1 MNKYVPLHVH
11 TSRNSVGDS
20 ILKLDEYIKKAKELG
35 LDTLCI
41 TGHGSLADMYDFY
54 FKCIENNIKPII
66 GCEIYLTPDMENK
79 AKDSETYHMILIA
92 KDNEGLKNLINVVS
106 TASLVGFYKKPRIDL
121 NYIREHSEGLIC
133 TTACVG
139 GMLPQLIL
147 DNKEEEIES
156 HIKELKDIFGD
167 DLYFEIQ
174 PGDFPD
180 QITVNTTLIEFSNK
194 YQVPL
199 VLTNDIHYLDEED
212 YIVHDYHVRL
222 GQKKTASEDGSI
234 IYPDK
239 CYWFMPY
246 DILYNNMEAYDKQ
259 YIDAAILNTI
269 KIGEQC
275 NISVEVKDLNL
286 PEYKCPEG
294 YTPRTYIEHLCYQ
307 RLDDIQYLIT
317 DPNRYIDRMHFELDT
332 LEELGFTSYM
342 LIMWDIYRY
351 AREENIMM
359 GPGRG
364 SVSGSVVAY
373 LLRLV
378 TIDPLKY
385 DLLFERFTS
394 IHRKGSIPDIDMD
407 CPSQY
412 REQMFKY
419 VIDKYGIDH
428 CAAVSTFTMRKAKSA
443 IRDVCRL
450 LEIDL
455 KTADTIAKLIPTVYY
470 LDDDSEED
478 KLVDLSI
485 AEALE
490 HVPELRDYQ
499 KIYPEMF
506 DIAMKLEG
514 LESSTS
520 IHAAGTLITNTP
532 VIETMPMIRQDKE
545 LQAVALELKACESVK
560 GIKYD
565 FLGLNTLDILI
576 YCEQLTGVKF
586 DMEFDPCDDPAVWDL
601 ISSNKTTGCFQIG
614 TDTYKKR
621 MPRLAPKTIQ
631 ELAACLALVR
641 GPCISAGTDEVY
653 MRIQEGLDSVHLI
666 HPYYDDATKDT
677 NGALIFQEQLMQV
690 CINMGMSIEDSFKT
704 MKFAAKKKFDKL
716 KEAKDNLYENVKGT
730 ISDDAF
736 EAIFKIIVDAG
747 KYLFNQSHAVAY
759 AMVGYATAF
768 YKCHYPKEFIA
779 STLSHIYINGGD
791 AKKRKDK
798 LQEIFK
804 DARRIGI
811 QFLPPDIKKSS
822 WMFTIEGNAIRVGLC
837 AIASFSEAAYN
848 EILEK
853 CYPFDEYIEPLE
865 QIMDNVEKKKCGKR
879 AMIPLILSGA
889 LGDRCECYNRFCE
902 LRKEEPQSEL
912 FIHNKLTIDLYAE
925 DREVESALLEI
936 PYTTY
941 PANALQSIGLD
952 KKPNNKPIEITAYI
966 TRVKQHKTKTN
977 EQMAFLTFD
986 TGDGEIELTAFA
998 NVYKPNKKLLK
1009 KDTIVKATIKKTNK
1023 GIQLLSVG
1031 E

>member
-1 MNKYVPLHVH
+1 MNKYVPIHVH
-11 TSRNSVGDS
+11 TSRNSIGDAT
-20 ILKLDEYIKKAKELG
+20 LKLDEYISKAKELG

-54 FKCIENNIKPII
+54 FKCIENDIKPII
-66 GCEIYLTPDMENK
+66 GCEIYLTPDMDNK
-79 AKDSETYHMILIA
+79 TKDSETYHMILLA
-92 KDNEGLKNLINVVS
+92 KNNDGLKNLINIVS
-106 TASLVGFYKKPRIDL
+106 IASLKGFYKKPRVDL
-121 NYIREHSEGLIC
+121 TYIKEHNEGLIC
-133 TTACVG
+133 TTACAG
-139 GMLPQLIL
+139 GMLPQYIL
-147 DNKEEEIES
+147 DENEEGIKNHIE
-156 HIKELKDIFGD
+156 ELKDIFGA

-174 PGDFPD
+174 PGDFSD
-180 QITVNTTLIEFSNK
+180 QITINNKLIELSNN
-194 YQVPL
+194 YQIPL
-199 VLTNDIHYLDEED
+199 ILTNDIHYLNEED

-222 GQKKTASEDGSI
+222 GRKVKASEDGSL

-239 CYWFMPY
+239 CYWVMPY
-246 DILYNNMEAYDKQ
+246 DRLIESMSSYDKD
-259 YIDAAILNTI
+259 IVNEAINNTI
-269 KIGEQC
+269 KVGEQC

-286 PEYKCPEG
+286 PEFECPDD
-294 YTPRTYIEHLCYQ
+294 YTPRQYIEHLCYE
-307 RLDDIQYLIT
+307 RLEEIQYLIT

-332 LEELGFTSYM
+332 LEELGYTSYM

-351 AREENIMM
+351 ARHQNIMM

-394 IHRKGSIPDIDMD
+394 KHRRGSIPDIDMD

-412 REQMFKY
+412 REQLFKY
-419 VIDKYGIDH
+419 VIDKYGLDH

-443 IRDVCRL
+443 IRDTCRL
-450 LEIDL
+450 LDIDL

-514 LESSTS
+514 LESSAS
-520 IHAAGTLITNTP
+520 IHAAGTLITNDP
-532 VIETMPMIRQDKE
+532 VIESMPMIRQDKE
-545 LQAVALELKACESVK
+545 LQATSLELKACESVK

-586 DMEFDPCDDPAVWDL
+586 DMEYDPCDDPEIWDL
-601 ISSNKTTGCFQIG
+601 ISSNKTTGLFQIG

-653 MRIQEGLDSVHLI
+653 MRIQEGLDEVHLI
-666 HPYYDDATKDT
+666 HPYYDDATKET

-716 KEAKDNLYENVKGT
+716 KEAKDTLYENVKGT
-730 ISDDAF
+730 IDDEAF
-736 EAIFKIIVDAG
+736 ESIFKIIVDAG

-791 AKKRKDK
+791 AKKRHDK
-798 LQEIFK
+798 LTETFK
-804 DARRIGI
+804 DARRIGVK
-811 QFLPPDIKKSS
+811 FLPPDIRKSS
-822 WMFTIEGNAIRVGLC
+822 WKFTIEGDAIRIGLC
-837 AIASFSEAAYN
+837 AITSFSEAAYN
-848 EILEK
+848 EIVEK
-853 CYPFDEYIEPLE
+853 CVPFDEDLDVLE

-879 AMIPLILSGA
+879 AMVPLILSGA
-889 LGDRCECYNRFCE
+889 LGDRCECYNTFCTI
-902 LRKEEPQSEL
+902 RKEEPQSEL
-912 FIHNKLTIDLYAE
+912 FIHNKLSIDIYAE
-925 DREVESALLEI
+925 DGEVEEALLEV

-941 PANALQSIGLD
+941 PANNLEPVGID
-952 KKPNNKPIEITAYI
+952 KKANYKPFEIDAYI
-966 TRVKQHKTKTN
+966 SRVKTHKTKAK

-986 TGDGEIELTAFA
+986 TGDGEIELTVFA
-998 NVYKPNKKLLK
+998 DVYKQYKKLLK
-1009 KDTIVKATIKKTNK
+1009 KNKIVKATIRKTNK
-1023 GIQLLSVG
+1023 GIQLLSVAP
-1031 E
+1031 

>member
-1 MNKYVPLHVH
+1 
-11 TSRNSVGDS
+11 
-20 ILKLDEYIKKAKELG
+20 
-35 LDTLCI
+35 
-41 TGHGSLADMYDFY
+41 
-54 FKCIENNIKPII
+54 
-66 GCEIYLTPDMENK
+66 
-79 AKDSETYHMILIA
+79 
-92 KDNEGLKNLINVVS
+92 
-106 TASLVGFYKKPRIDL
+106 
-121 NYIREHSEGLIC
+121 
-133 TTACVG
+133 
-139 GMLPQLIL
+139 
-147 DNKEEEIES
+147 
-156 HIKELKDIFGD
+156 
-167 DLYFEIQ
+167 
-174 PGDFPD
+174 
-180 QITVNTTLIEFSNK
+180 
-194 YQVPL
+194 
-199 VLTNDIHYLDEED
+199 
-212 YIVHDYHVRL
+212 
-222 GQKKTASEDGSI
+222 
-234 IYPDK
+234 
-239 CYWFMPY
+239 
-246 DILYNNMEAYDKQ
+246 
-259 YIDAAILNTI
+259 
-269 KIGEQC
+269 
-275 NISVEVKDLNL
+275 
-286 PEYKCPEG
+286 
-294 YTPRTYIEHLCYQ
+294 
-307 RLDDIQYLIT
+307 
-317 DPNRYIDRMHFELDT
+317 
-332 LEELGFTSYM
+332 
-342 LIMWDIYRY
+342 
-351 AREENIMM
+351 
-359 GPGRG
+359 
-364 SVSGSVVAY
+364 
-373 LLRLV
+373 
-378 TIDPLKY
+378 
-385 DLLFERFTS
+385 
-394 IHRKGSIPDIDMD
+394 MD

-419 VIDKYGIDH
+419 VIDKYGLDH

-532 VIETMPMIRQDKE
+532 VMDSMPMIRQDKE
-545 LQAVALELKACESVK
+545 LQATALELRSCEDVKAV
-560 GIKYD
+560 KYD
-565 FLGLNTLDILI
+565 FLGLNTLDVLI
-576 YCEQLTGVKF
+576 YCKELTGVDF
-586 DMEFDPCDDPAVWDL
+586 DMEFDKCNDPEVWDL
-601 ISSNKTTGCFQIG
+601 ISSNKTTGLFQIG

-653 MRIQEGLDSVHLI
+653 MRIQEGLDEVHLI

-716 KEAKDNLYENVKGT
+716 KEAKDQLYENVKGT

-736 EAIFKIIVDAG
+736 ETIFKIIVDAG

-759 AMVGYATAF
+759 AMVGYTTAF

-791 AKKRKDK
+791 AKKRHDK

-804 DARRIGI
+804 DARRSGI
-811 QFLPPDIKKSS
+811 KFLPPDIRKSS
-822 WMFTIEGNAIRVGLC
+822 WKFTIEGDCIRVGLC
-837 AIASFSEAAYN
+837 AITSFSEAAYN
-848 EILEK
+848 EIIEK
-853 CYPFDEYIEPLE
+853 CVPFDEDIDVLE

-889 LGDRCECYNRFCE
+889 LGDRCECYNTFCTI
-902 LRKEEPQSEL
+902 RKEDPQSEL

-925 DREVESALLEI
+925 DREVEAALLEI

-941 PANALQSIGLD
+941 PANTLQAVGIE
-952 KKPNNKPIEITAYI
+952 KKPNYKPFEIQAYVV
-966 TRVKQHKTKTN
+966 RVKQHKTKTK

-986 TGDGEIELTAFA
+986 TGDGEIEVTAFA
-998 NVYKPNKKLLK
+998 DVFKPNKKLLK
-1009 KDTIVKATIKKTNK
+1009 KDSVINATIRKTNK
-1023 GIQLLSVG
+1023 GIQLVSVAN
-1031 E
+1031 

>member
-1 MNKYVPLHVH
+1 MNKYVPIHVH
-11 TSRNSVGDS
+11 TSRNSIGDAT
-20 ILKLDEYIKKAKELG
+20 LKLDEYISKAKELG

-54 FKCIENNIKPII
+54 FKCIENDIKPII
-66 GCEIYLTPDMENK
+66 GCEIYLTPDMDNK
-79 AKDSETYHMILIA
+79 TKDSETYHMILLA
-92 KDNEGLKNLINVVS
+92 KDNEGLKNLINIVS
-106 TASLVGFYKKPRIDL
+106 VASLKGFYKKPRVDL

-133 TTACVG
+133 TTACVS
-139 GMLPQLIL
+139 GMLPKLIL
-147 DNKEEEIES
+147 ENNEEAIKS
-156 HIKELKDIFGD
+156 HIEELKDIFGA

-174 PGDFPD
+174 PGDFSD
-180 QITVNTTLIEFSNK
+180 QITINNKLIELSNN
-194 YQVPL
+194 YQIPL
-199 VLTNDIHYLDEED
+199 ILTNDIHYLNEED

-222 GQKKTASEDGSI
+222 GRKVKASKDGSL

-239 CYWFMPY
+239 CYWVMPY
-246 DILYNNMEAYDKQ
+246 DRLIESMSLYDKD
-259 YIDAAILNTI
+259 IINEAINNTI
-269 KIGEQC
+269 KVGEQC

-286 PEYKCPEG
+286 PEFECPDD
-294 YTPRTYIEHLCYQ
+294 YTPRQYIEHLCYE
-307 RLDDIQYLIT
+307 RLEEIQYLIT

-332 LEELGFTSYM
+332 LEELGYTSYM

-351 AREENIMM
+351 ARHQNIMM

-394 IHRKGSIPDIDMD
+394 KHRKGSIPDIDMD

-412 REQMFKY
+412 REQLFKY
-419 VIDKYGIDH
+419 VIDKYGLDH

-443 IRDVCRL
+443 IRDTCRL
-450 LEIDL
+450 LDIDL

-514 LESSTS
+514 LESSAS
-520 IHAAGTLITNTP
+520 IHAAGTLITNDP
-532 VIETMPMIRQDKE
+532 VIESMPMIRQDKE
-545 LQAVALELKACESVK
+545 LQATSLELKACESVK

-586 DMEFDPCDDPAVWDL
+586 DMEFDPCNDPEIWEL
-601 ISSNKTTGCFQIG
+601 ISSNKTTGLFQIG

-653 MRIQEGLDSVHLI
+653 MRIQEGLDEVHLI
-666 HPYYDDATKDT
+666 HPYYDDATKET
-677 NGALIFQEQLMQV
+677 NGALIFQEQLMDI

-716 KEAKDNLYENVKGT
+716 KEAKDTLYENVKGT
-730 ISDDAF
+730 IDDEAF
-736 EAIFKIIVDAG
+736 ESIFKIIVDAG

-791 AKKRKDK
+791 AKKRHDK
-798 LQEIFK
+798 LTETFK
-804 DARRIGI
+804 DARRIGVK
-811 QFLPPDIKKSS
+811 FLPPDIRKSS
-822 WMFTIEGNAIRVGLC
+822 WKFTIEGDAIRIGLC
-837 AIASFSEAAYN
+837 AITSFSEAAYN
-848 EILEK
+848 EIVEK
-853 CYPFDEYIEPLE
+853 CVPFDEDLDVLE

-879 AMIPLILSGA
+879 AMVPLILSGA
-889 LGDRCECYNRFCE
+889 LGDRCECYNTFCTI
-902 LRKEEPQSEL
+902 RKEEPQSEL
-912 FIHNKLTIDLYAE
+912 FIHNKLSIDIYAE
-925 DREVESALLEI
+925 DGEVEEALLEV

-941 PANALQSIGLD
+941 PANNLKPIGID
-952 KKPNNKPIEITAYI
+952 KKANYKPFEIDAYI
-966 TRVKQHKTKTN
+966 SRVKTHKTKAK

-986 TGDGEIELTAFA
+986 TGDGEIELTVFA
-998 NVYKPNKKLLK
+998 DVYKQYKKLLK
-1009 KDTIVKATIKKTNK
+1009 KNKIVKATIRKTNK
-1023 GIQLLSVG
+1023 GIQLLSVAP
-1031 E
+1031 

>member
-11 TSRNSVGDS
+11 TSRNSIGDS
-20 ILKLDEYIKKAKELG
+20 ILKLNSYIDKAKELG

-54 FKCIENNIKPII
+54 FKCIDNDIKPII

-79 AKDSETYHMILIA
+79 TKDSETYHMILIA
-92 KDNEGLKNLINVVS
+92 KDNIGLKNLINIVS
-106 TASLVGFYKKPRIDL
+106 VASLQGFYKKPRVDL
-121 NYIREHSEGLIC
+121 NYIREYAEGLIC
-133 TTACVG
+133 TTACVS
-139 GMLPQLIL
+139 GMLPKLIL
-147 DNKEEEIES
+147 KNDEEGIKS
-156 HIKELKDIFGD
+156 HITELKDIFGG

-174 PGDFPD
+174 VGDFLD
-180 QITVNTTLIEFSNK
+180 QITINTALIELSDK

-199 VLTNDIHYLDEED
+199 VLTNDIHYLNEED

-222 GQKKTASEDGSI
+222 GQKKTASEDGSL

-239 CYWFMPY
+239 CYWLMPY
-246 DILYNNMEAYDKQ
+246 DRLIESMSLYDKT
-259 YIDAAILNTI
+259 IVNEAINNTI
-269 KIGEQC
+269 KIGQEC

-286 PEYKCPEG
+286 PEFECPDN
-294 YTPRTYIEHLCYQ
+294 YTPRQYIEHLCYE
-307 RLDDIQYLIT
+307 RLDEIQYLIT

-351 AREENIMM
+351 TREQGIMM

-373 LLRLV
+373 LLQLV

-394 IHRKGSIPDIDMD
+394 VHRKGSIPDIDMD

-412 REQMFKY
+412 REQLFKY
-419 VIDKYGIDH
+419 VIDKYGLEH

-455 KTADTIAKLIPTVYY
+455 KTADIIAKLIPTVYY

-514 LESSTS
+514 LESSAS
-520 IHAAGTLITNTP
+520 IHAAGTLITNDP
-532 VIETMPMIRQDKE
+532 VIESMPMIRQDKE
-545 LQAVALELKACESVK
+545 LQATSLELKACESVK

-586 DMEFDPCDDPAVWDL
+586 DMEFDPCDDPEIWEL
-601 ISSNKTTGCFQIG
+601 ISSNKTTGLFQIG

-653 MRIQEGLDSVHLI
+653 MRIQEGKDEIHLI

-690 CINMGMSIEDSFKT
+690 CINMGMSIEESFKT

-716 KEAKDNLYENVKGT
+716 KEAKDSLYENVKGT
-730 ISDDAF
+730 ISDEAF
-736 EAIFKIIVDAG
+736 ESIFKIIVDAG

-759 AMVGYATAF
+759 AMVGYTTAF

-798 LQEIFK
+798 LSEIFK
-804 DARRIGI
+804 DARRLGI
-811 QFLPPDIKKSS
+811 SFLPPDIRKSS
-822 WMFTIEGNAIRVGLC
+822 WKFTIEGDSIRVGLC

-848 EILEK
+848 EIVEK
-853 CYPFDEYIEPLE
+853 CVPFDEDIDPLE
-865 QIMDNVEKKKCGKR
+865 QIMDKVEKKKCGKR

-889 LGDRCECYNRFCE
+889 LGDRCECYNTFCTI
-902 LRKEEPQSEL
+902 RKEEPQSEL
-912 FIHNKLTIDLYAE
+912 FIHNKLTIDLYEE

-941 PANALQSIGLD
+941 PANGLQAIGIED
-952 KKPNNKPIEITAYI
+952 KPNYKPFEITAYV
-966 TRVKQHKTKTN
+966 TRVKQHKTKTK

-998 NVYKPNKKLLK
+998 DVYKPNKKLLK
-1009 KDTIVKATIKKTNK
+1009 KDSIIKATIKKTNK
-1023 GIQLLSVG
+1023 GIILMSVAN
-1031 E
+1031 